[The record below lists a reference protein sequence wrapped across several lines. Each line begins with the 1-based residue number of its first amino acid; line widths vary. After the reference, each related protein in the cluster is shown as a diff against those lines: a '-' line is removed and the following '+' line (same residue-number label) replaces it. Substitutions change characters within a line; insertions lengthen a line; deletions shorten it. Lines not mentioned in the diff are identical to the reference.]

1 MIRISAF
8 LLLVLLLNSAY
19 LAAFATPSLFYFVN
33 VVLHMV
39 LGLALGLV
47 WARRTIRERANASRA
62 VLLSS
67 AVLAAGG
74 LCGIAI
80 MVVGAAGRTRWLL
93 PLHIGLIAAGGAP
106 AACHLIIRDLAVD
119 PAGGLPSAPACRQP
133 PTSSSCS
140 RSPAPSAWR

>member
-47 WARRTIRERANASRA
+47 WARRTIRGLANASRA

-93 PLHIGLIAAGGAP
+93 PLHIGMIMAGGVP
-106 AACHLIIRDLAVD
+106 LLGIYILRTWRSSWQ
-119 PAGGLPSAPACRQP
+119 AGV
-133 PTSSSCS
+133 
-140 RSPAPSAWR
+140 